1 MAKPKPELAQRCPPP
16 PYTRWDQ
23 RGKPVLL
30 SYLKLIDRRRPVSA
44 LFSAWLLRP
53 PSAGLC
59 SGPGSLNRF
68 SASLSGVLPGVRL
81 PCGWAA
87 G

>member
-53 PSAGLC
+53 PSAGLSMRIIN
-59 SGPGSLNRF
+59 SGSTDGRSIL
-68 SASLSGVLPGVRL
+68 L
-81 PCGWAA
+81 
-87 G
+87 